1 MNLMKRHPTI
11 VPFMIYIA
19 NEDKHLERFAVR
31 AKYMTLDPARNKYA
45 KYIKNIRAIQE
56 YLCKRADK
64 HLVPKVH
71 TPPQKVQPVQ
81 QVQKVQKVQQVQKV
95 QIVQKVQKVQ

>member
-1 MNLMKRHPTI
+1 MSLMKKHPTI
-11 VPFMIYIA
+11 IPFMIYIA

-31 AKYMTLDPARNKYA
+31 SKYMTLDPARNKYV

-64 HLVPKVH
+64 HLVPKVWPH
-71 TPPQKVQPVQ
+71 K
-81 QVQKVQKVQQVQKV
+81 KYIKYEKY
-95 QIVQKVQKVQ
+95 KKH